1 MTVQFDAMMWNR
13 WALALTGTYYDP
25 LWEHIEIVRCNNHSS
40 DQKPFWRGYCGLE
53 MHCSNMSN
61 FAALVQDTFWCCFFI
76 QLISLAPMASNDNM
90 ETSPPPP
97 MELLQ
102 AELRGWLCLRP
113 WVDGDFPHLQPLF
126 VTRREPSPNWIAL
139 AISFALRQLV
149 HGQWVGLGFVSR
161 AKSLWTPSRNFM

>member
-1 MTVQFDAMMWNR
+1 MAQIGSLAKSTCFHLRWKEPAMSHCTL
-13 WALALTGTYYDP
+13 WAAPATTF
-25 LWEHIEIVRCNNHSS
+25 R
-40 DQKPFWRGYCGLE
+40 
-53 MHCSNMSN
+53 
-61 FAALVQDTFWCCFFI
+61 QDTFWCCFFI
-76 QLISLAPMASNDNM
+76 QLISLAPMASNDKM

-102 AELRGWLCLRP
+102 AELP
-113 WVDGDFPHLQPLF
+113 PEEVDYAYGLELTENFPHLQPLF

-149 HGQWVGLGFVSR
+149 HGQWVGLGFLSR